1 MRVAMVSEHASPLAD
16 LGGADA
22 GGQNVHVA
30 ALATAIAR
38 RGHEVTVYTRRDNPA
53 LPDRVT
59 FTDDVTVEHLN
70 AGPPEPVGKD
80 DLVPHLPELAE
91 ALRRSIS
98 IDAPAVLH
106 AHYWMSGLV
115 AAEVAE
121 QAGVP
126 LVQTF
131 HALGV
136 VKRRVQRG
144 RDTSPP
150 ERVRVERELARTAT
164 RVIASCTDEAR
175 ELVSMGA
182 PRSRIDIVPSG
193 VDTELF
199 TPTGAATPRSLRPRL
214 LAVSRLVP
222 RKGIDDAIRA
232 LRWVPEAEL
241 LVAGGPPAERL
252 GTDPEACRLRQ
263 IAKQLGVRERVHLLG
278 AVPHMELPALLRSAD
293 VALCLPAY
301 EPFGLVPLEAMACG
315 VPLVGTAVGGLLDTV
330 IDGVTGLLTPPGQPR
345 AAAAAITRLLAD
357 PHLRGSLGAAG
368 VERVL
373 GTYTW
378 ARVAT
383 AVERAYLRAALG
395 TAIAGRVSQETG

>member
-1 MRVAMVSEHASPLAD
+1 MRIAMVSEHASPLAD

-38 RGHEVTVYTRRDNPA
+38 RGHEVTVYTRRDDPH
-53 LPDRVT
+53 LPERVPL
-59 FTDDVTVEHLN
+59 TDDVTVEHLS
-70 AGPPEPVGKD
+70 AGPPEPIAKD
-80 DLVPHLPELAE
+80 DLVPYLPELAD
-91 ALRRSIS
+91 ALRRSVS
-98 IDAPAVLH
+98 TDVPGVLH

-115 AAEVAE
+115 AAEVSE
-121 QAGVP
+121 QTGVP

-150 ERVRVERELARTAT
+150 ERVRVERELSRSAT
-164 RVIASCTDEAR
+164 RIIASCTDEAG
-175 ELVSMGA
+175 ELVRMGA
-182 PRSRIDIVPSG
+182 PRPRIDIVPSG

-199 TPTGAATPRSLRPRL
+199 SPSGRVAPRPRRPRL

-241 LVAGGPPAERL
+241 LVAGGPPVAEL
-252 GTDPEACRLRQ
+252 GADPEACRLRE
-263 IAKQLGVRERVHLLG
+263 IAAQVGVRDRVRLLG
-278 AVPHMELPALLRSAD
+278 AVPHDELPALIRSAD

-315 VPLVGTAVGGLLDTV
+315 VPVVGTAVGGLLDTV

-345 AAAAAITRLLAD
+345 AAAAAIGRLLDD
-357 PHLRGSLGAAG
+357 PALRRALGAAG
-368 VERVL
+368 VERVQ

-378 ARVAT
+378 DRVA
-383 AVERAYLRAALG
+383 ASIERSYLRAALG

>member
-1 MRVAMVSEHASPLAD
+1 MRIAMVSEHASPLAD

-38 RGHEVTVYTRRDNPA
+38 RGHDVTVYTRRDDPR
-53 LPDRVT
+53 LPDRVP
-59 FTDDVTVEHLN
+59 FTADVTVEHLN
-70 AGPPEPVGKD
+70 AGPPGPIAKD
-80 DLVPHLPELAE
+80 DLVPYLPELAE
-91 ALRRSIS
+91 ALRRSLS
-98 IDAPAVLH
+98 TDVPAVLH

-115 AAEVAE
+115 AAEVSE
-121 QAGVP
+121 QTGVP

-150 ERVRVERELARTAT
+150 ERVPVERELARSAT

-175 ELVSMGA
+175 ELVRMGA
-182 PRSRIDIVPSG
+182 PRARIDIVPSG

-199 TPTGAATPRSLRPRL
+199 TPFGPVAPRPRRPRL

-241 LVAGGPPAERL
+241 LVAGGPPVAQL
-252 GTDPEACRLRQ
+252 GADPEAGRLRE
-263 IAKQLGVRERVHLLG
+263 IADQVGVRERVRLLG
-278 AVPHMELPALLRSAD
+278 AVPHAELPALIRSAD

-301 EPFGLVPLEAMACG
+301 EPFGLVPLETMACG
-315 VPLVGTAVGGLLDTV
+315 VPVVGTAVGGLLDTV

-345 AAAAAITRLLAD
+345 AAAAAISRLLGD
-357 PHLRGSLGAAG
+357 PALRRALGAAG
-368 VERVL
+368 IERVL

-378 ARVAT
+378 DRVA
-383 AVERAYLRAALG
+383 ASIERSYLRAALG

>member
-38 RGHEVTVYTRRDNPA
+38 RGHQVTVYTRRDDPA
-53 LPDRVT
+53 LPDRVRLT
-59 FTDDVTVEHLN
+59 NDVTVEHLS
-70 AGPPEPVGKD
+70 AGPPEPIAKD
-80 DLVPHLPELAE
+80 DLLPYLPELAE
-91 ALRRSIS
+91 ALRRSMS
-98 IDAPAVLH
+98 TQVPAVLH

-121 QAGVP
+121 PAGVP

-136 VKRRVQRG
+136 VKRRVQR
-144 RDTSPP
+144 RHDTSPP
-150 ERVRVERELARTAT
+150 ERVRVERQLARTAT

-175 ELVSMGA
+175 ELMSMGA
-182 PRSRIDIVPSG
+182 PRSRVDIVPSG

-199 TPTGAATPRSLRPRL
+199 RPVGPAAPRSPRPRL

-241 LVAGGPPAERL
+241 LIAGGPPAERL
-252 GTDPEACRLRQ
+252 AADPEARRLRQ
-263 IAKQLGVRERVHLLG
+263 IAEQVGVGERVQLLG
-278 AVPHMELPALLRSAD
+278 AVPHVELPALIRSAD

-301 EPFGLVPLEAMACG
+301 EPFGLVPLEAMACA

-345 AAAAAITRLLAD
+345 AAAAAVTRLLGDA
-357 PHLRGSLGAAG
+357 HLRRALGAAG
-368 VERVL
+368 LERVL

-378 ARVAT
+378 DRVAT
-383 AVERAYLRAALG
+383 AIERTYLRAALG
-395 TAIAGRVSQETG
+395 SAIAGRVSQETG